1 MNKTKAKG
9 LIKKLR
15 EIDGLVA
22 KVENELN
29 FENLLSYIYDY
40 TGITR
45 NDLRKKYHIKEEST

>member
-15 EIDGLVA
+15 EIDDLVA
-22 KVENELN
+22 KVQNELD

-45 NDLRKKYHIKEEST
+45 SDLRKRYHIKEN